1 MSNLV
6 FKNELISQA
15 SSNML
20 RVIKK
25 DKTVIPCSLMPKY
38 GVKQTEKDDN
48 VTLFNLITEKDE
60 NFKIEDIDY
69 FSIRHDNVTENIKYE
84 YGFVQYCKGS
94 YNLFKKTGL
103 PLKLFNKNFMNSTI
117 IDYGLQDVV
126 RDFNFVL
133 DEQIIRDNKIPE
145 KYIDEIKNSFLKIV
159 DVKIDENKNELE
171 QLKVDCEEDEDVE
184 DINEIIDMFDL
195 CKEEICLENV
205 VTIKDILNEWPP
217 LLLPIPD
224 SLDNL
229 LKLEIPEED
238 GKTQIEM
245 LEDLLKSI
253 DVDTLFEFK
262 KILDTAEEKLD
273 KTIYNDLKNILD
285 TEYYKK
291 FDEKL

>member
-20 RVIKK
+20 RIVKK
-25 DKTVIPCSLMPKY
+25 DKTVIHCSLMSKY
-38 GVKQTEKDDN
+38 DVKQTEKDDV

-60 NFKIEDIDY
+60 NFKLKDIY
-69 FSIRHDNVTENIKYE
+69 SFNIQHQNVTQNIKNE
-84 YGFVQYCKGS
+84 YNFVQYCKSS

-103 PLKLFNKNFMNSTI
+103 QLKLFNKNFMNSTI

-229 LKLEIPEED
+229 LKLDIPEEEE
-238 GKTQIEM
+238 KTQIEM
-245 LEDLLKSI
+245 LEDLLKSV